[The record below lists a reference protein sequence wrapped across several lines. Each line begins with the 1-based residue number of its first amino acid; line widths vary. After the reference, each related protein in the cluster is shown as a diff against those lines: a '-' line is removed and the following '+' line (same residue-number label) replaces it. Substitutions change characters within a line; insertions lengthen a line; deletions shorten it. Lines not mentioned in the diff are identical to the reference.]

1 MGMIKRTL
9 LTLASAFLIWQS
21 YDLLIHIDGFQT
33 DSWLGNLFL
42 AWVISMFI
50 TGIFALAGFA
60 HPTQRLLPKSYYE
73 INQPQKLESTYKL
86 LNVALFRKL
95 LLATLW
101 RNKKQRGQYFDGKRK
116 GLNNLIE
123 NSQKSEFGHLIP
135 FVILNFIAV
144 YLITVGLVKLGIFVF
159 FINVL
164 GNFYPVILQRH
175 HRMRIQRLGKRLD
188 KMTTE

>member
-42 AWVISMFI
+42 AWVINMFI

-60 HPTQRLLPKSYYE
+60 HPTHRLLPKRYYE
-73 INQPQKLESTYKL
+73 INQPEKLESTYKL

-101 RNKKQRGQYFDGKRK
+101 RNRKQRDQYFDGKRK
-116 GLNNLIE
+116 GLINLIE

-144 YLITVGLVKLGIFVF
+144 YLISVGLINLGIFVF